1 MNYNETKEYL
11 TRYIKARIPIITI
24 NSLEKDRILKMLNEI
39 SSEYNMNFNIFQMS
53 QGITDLKTN
62 TINSED
68 KTIMSALDYISN
80 EIKHQ
85 ENTNYI

>member
-39 SSEYNMNFNIFQMS
+39 SSENNMNFNIFQMS
-53 QGITDLKTN
+53 QGITD
-62 TINSED
+62 
-68 KTIMSALDYISN
+68 
-80 EIKHQ
+80 
-85 ENTNYI
+85 